1 MDPRF
6 SPITVSGNM
15 SLYNIGD
22 IFNLPASMDLLDDED
37 FESTMMMLDNSA
49 FRGEDSDNLELN
61 LIGLSD
67 AFNSQETGSP
77 RATSE
82 QHSMSAHGP
91 GFPVDVN
98 SCLSP
103 DLKIRSS
110 GRTPVGGDVY
120 IKQESAMPGYSPVID
135 SFLRESWD
143 GIVRPGSRSAQASFK
158 PTNSCSSSLTISVTP
173 GRVNPLPLSYLLP
186 IPSPLGDQPLTK
198 NMPYIAP
205 SLPLPPPTLRT
216 VSNSSTS
223 STVSSASSARSKS
236 TRRAKQCI
244 AEECTRRAQSNN
256 RCKTHGGG
264 ARCQVEGCDKSSQ
277 GGVFVVLTVVARS
290 AAYLAAQKGP
300 SALVCATYTVESV
313 AALWRAARRRT
324 VVMATA
330 SRTEV
335 VGGARLRTAIG
346 QFARGTTANY
356 TKVELKTPRSRL
368 VGARA

>member
-77 RATSE
+77 RATILGWHRSPRIKICSGLFQANKQLLKLLNDFGYPWSCE
-82 QHSMSAHGP
+82 STPAQLSA
-91 GFPVDVN
+91 
-98 SCLSP
+98 P
-103 DLKIRSS
+103 DPATARRPAIDEKHALH
-110 GRTPVGGDVY
+110 RTF
-120 IKQESAMPGYSPVID
+120 A
-135 SFLRESWD
+135 
-143 GIVRPGSRSAQASFK
+143 ATA
-158 PTNSCSSSLTISVTP
+158 
-173 GRVNPLPLSYLLP
+173 
-186 IPSPLGDQPLTK
+186 
-198 NMPYIAP
+198 
-205 SLPLPPPTLRT
+205 PPTLRT

-223 STVSSASSARSKS
+223 STVSSASSTRSKS

-244 AEECTRRAQSNN
+244 AEGCTRRAQSNN

-277 GGVFVVLTVVARS
+277 GGGLCRAHGGGKKCRIPGCSKGTQRLGLCYLHGGIRRCIMEGCKKKDRGNGYCISHGGGRRCEAENCNRS
-290 AAYLAAQKGP
+290 VRKGNHCQ
-300 SALVCATYTVESV
+300 LHQ
-313 AALWRAARRRT
+313 
-324 VVMATA
+324 
-330 SRTEV
+330 
-335 VGGARLRTAIG
+335 GGAEDTPFQISRG
-346 QFARGTTANY
+346 QGLT
-356 TKVELKTPRSRL
+356 SS
-368 VGARA
+368 